1 MSVLDRLF
9 REQRLRDAARRVLDP
24 NNPDGS
30 VLLTALAE
38 FCHYRR
44 SSVLVSPQTGCVDP
58 VAMGVAEGRREAFLW
73 LLAKASVDD
82 AALDAAIKREVTDG

>member
-9 REQRLRDAARRVLDP
+9 RQQRLRDAVRRVMNP
-24 NNPDGS
+24 ENPDGR
-30 VLLTALAE
+30 VMLAALAE

-58 VAMGVAEGRREAFLW
+58 VAVGVAEGRREVFLW
-73 LLAKASVDD
+73 LLEKASIDD
-82 AALDAAIKREVTDG
+82 AALDEAIKREVLNG